1 MSNHLAVATVTG
13 ALHTQLLNATVLV
26 PGASVTTTRPNG
38 AAANPGPAI
47 NIFLYQVIP
56 NAAYRN
62 ADLPTRRSDGQ
73 LVQRPQAA
81 LTLHYLLSF
90 LGDETTL
97 EPQRLL
103 GAAVRQLHAHPLITA
118 QDIIQTIANPPYD
131 GVLPASNLADEVD
144 VVRVTPL
151 GYSLEELSK
160 LWSIFFQSP
169 YVLSMAYQAS
179 VVLIE
184 TDDAPRPALPV
195 QTRNLY
201 VLPFRHPTIE
211 RVIAQSGEN
220 APILSLSTLVI
231 EGKQLRGDVTT
242 IVIGGAEFV
251 PAPANVAPERITL
264 AVPAGLRP
272 GVQAL
277 QVTHPIL
284 MGLPPPGTPHRGF
297 ESNVATFVL
306 RPQINAPIVVT
317 TVPDPQGGGPLP
329 ALQVGTDLII
339 GRNQRVVLLL
349 NSSAAVNGAAFSF
362 LAPAR
367 SADSSLVAIAIANV
381 PAGQYFVRL
390 QVDGAES
397 VLDLDTTSPS
407 FGPTVTL
414 P

>member
-13 ALHTQLLNATVLV
+13 ALHTQLLNATALV

-38 AAANPGPAI
+38 SAANPNPAI
-47 NIFLYQVIP
+47 NIYLYQVIP

-73 LVQRPQAA
+73 LAQRPQAA

-118 QDIIQTIANPPYD
+118 QDITQTIANPPYD
-131 GVLPASNLADEVD
+131 AVLPASNLADQVD

-169 YVLSMAYQAS
+169 YVLSVAYQAS

-184 TDDAPRPALPV
+184 SDDAPRSALPV
-195 QTRNLY
+195 QSRNLY
-201 VLPFRHPTIE
+201 VVPFRHPTIE
-211 RVIAQSGEN
+211 RVVAQAGEN
-220 APILSLSTLVI
+220 APILSASTLVI
-231 EGKQLRGDVTT
+231 EGKQLRGEVTT
-242 IVIGGAEFV
+242 IVIGGAEFA

-277 QVTHPIL
+277 QVTQPIL

-306 RPQINAPIVVT
+306 RPQINAPVVLT
-317 TVPDPQGGGPLP
+317 MVPDPQGGAPLP

-339 GRNQRVVLLL
+339 GRNQRLVLLL
-349 NSSAAVNGAAFSF
+349 NSTTAVNGAAFGF
-362 LAPAR
+362 LAPPR
-367 SADSSLVAIAIANV
+367 SSDSSSLAIAIANV

-397 VLDLDTTSPS
+397 VIDLDTTSPS

>member
-13 ALHTQLLNATVLV
+13 ALHTQLLNATALV

-38 AAANPGPAI
+38 AAANPNPAI
-47 NIFLYQVIP
+47 NIYLYQVIP

-73 LVQRPQAA
+73 LAQRPQAA

-131 GVLPASNLADEVD
+131 TVLPASNLADQVD

-169 YVLSMAYQAS
+169 YVLSVAYQAS

-184 TDDAPRPALPV
+184 TDDAPRSALPV
-195 QTRNLY
+195 QTGNLY
-201 VLPFRHPTIE
+201 VVPFRHPTIE
-211 RVIAQSGEN
+211 RVIAQAGAN
-220 APILSLSTLVI
+220 APILSVSTLVI
-231 EGKQLRGDVTT
+231 EGKQLRGEVTT
-242 IVIGGAEFV
+242 IVIGGAEF
-251 PAPANVAPERITL
+251 APADVAPERITL

-272 GVQAL
+272 GVHAL

-306 RPQINAPIVVT
+306 RPQINAPVVVT
-317 TVPDPQGGGPLP
+317 TVPDPQGGAPLP

-339 GRNQRVVLLL
+339 GRNQRLVLLL
-349 NSSAAVNGAAFSF
+349 NSSAAVNAAAFSF
-362 LAPAR
+362 LAAPRA
-367 SADSSLVAIAIANV
+367 ADSSVVTVAIADV

-397 VLDLDTTSPS
+397 LLDLDTLSPS

>member
-1 MSNHLAVATVTG
+1 
-13 ALHTQLLNATVLV
+13 LLNATALV
-26 PGASVTTTRPNG
+26 PGASVTTARPNG
-38 AAANPGPAI
+38 SAAAPAPAI

-62 ADLPTRRSDGQ
+62 ADLPTRRGDGQ

-90 LGDETTL
+90 FGDDTTL

-118 QDIIQTIANPPYD
+118 QDIVQTIANPPYD
-131 GVLPASNLADEVD
+131 AVLPASNLADQVD
-144 VVRVTPL
+144 VVRFTPL

-184 TDDAPRPALPV
+184 TDDAARPALPV

-201 VLPFRHPTIE
+201 VLPFRQPTIE
-211 RVIAQSGEN
+211 RVIAQTGEN
-220 APILSLSTLVI
+220 APIVATSTLVI
-231 EGKQLRGDVTT
+231 EGKQLRAEVTR
-242 IVIGGAEFV
+242 IVIGGAEF
-251 PAPANVAPERITL
+251 APADVAPERVLL
-264 AVPAGLRP
+264 ALPAGLRP
-272 GVQAL
+272 GVHAL
-277 QVTHPIL
+277 QVMQPIR
-284 MGLPPPGTPHRGF
+284 MGLPAPGTPHRGI
-297 ESNVATFVL
+297 ESNVASFVL
-306 RPQINAPIVVT
+306 RPQITAPVVVT
-317 TVPDPQGGGPLP
+317 TVPNPQGGAPLA
-329 ALQVGTDLII
+329 ALQITTDLTI

-349 NSSAAVNGAAFSF
+349 NSTAAVNAAAFSF

-367 SADSSLVAIAIANV
+367 GADGNSLTVAIAAL

-390 QVDGAES
+390 QIDGAES
-397 VLDLDTTSPS
+397 LLDLDSLSPS

>member
-13 ALHTQLLNATVLV
+13 ALHTQLLNATAVV

-38 AAANPGPAI
+38 SAANPNPAI

-73 LVQRPQAA
+73 LAQRPQAA

-90 LGDETTL
+90 LGDETIL

-103 GAAVRQLHAHPLITA
+103 GAAVRQLHAHPLLTA
-118 QDIIQTIANPPYD
+118 QDIVQTISNPPYD
-131 GVLPASNLADEVD
+131 AVLPASNLADQVD
-144 VVRVTPL
+144 VVRFTPL

-211 RVIAQSGEN
+211 RVIAQAGEN
-220 APILSLSTLVI
+220 APIVASSTLVI
-231 EGKQLRGDVTT
+231 EGKQLRGDVTR
-242 IVIGGAEFV
+242 IVIGGAEF
-251 PAPANVAPERITL
+251 APADVAPERISL

-272 GVQAL
+272 GVHAL
-277 QVTHPIL
+277 QVMHPIL
-284 MGLPPPGTPHRGF
+284 MGSPSPGTPHRGF

-306 RPQINAPIVVT
+306 RPQINAPVAVT
-317 TVPDPQGGGPLP
+317 TVPNPQGGAPLP
-329 ALQVGTDLII
+329 ALQVSTDLTI

-349 NSSAAVNGAAFSF
+349 NTTAAVNAAAFSF

-367 SADSSLVAIAIANV
+367 GADGSSVTVAIPDV

-397 VLDLDTTSPS
+397 LLDLDPASVN
-407 FGPTVTL
+407 FGPTVPL